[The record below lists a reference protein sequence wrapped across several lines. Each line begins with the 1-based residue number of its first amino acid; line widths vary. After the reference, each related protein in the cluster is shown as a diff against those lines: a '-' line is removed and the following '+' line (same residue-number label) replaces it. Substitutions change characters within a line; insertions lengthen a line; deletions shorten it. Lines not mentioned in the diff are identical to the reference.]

1 MENESVAPLQSK
13 IYLRYVDIFKRYQY
27 FRRNSLQKAL
37 QLPLNVNLSR
47 EIDPNKKF
55 IWFRNFC
62 ISLLSF
68 FELLWILYRIQNWR
82 HYFSH
87 SIHWKMFLIT
97 FLNDFDKSLRLI
109 GYSKFLSVSHK
120 LWNLYLLLRK
130 LPKHDIR
137 LDKIVDISIKN
148 IKMRMELLYEIEQS
162 CG

>member
-109 GYSKFLSVSHK
+109 GYSKFLSCE
-120 LWNLYLLLRK
+120 
-130 LPKHDIR
+130 PQ
-137 LDKIVDISIKN
+137 IVKFILIAKKTSKTWYQT
-148 IKMRMELLYEIEQS
+148 R
-162 CG
+162 